1 MKRYIL
7 PFVALVLLFFSMSC
21 TTKRTAPV
29 KSTIGDPYDM
39 LIMCD
44 DAVWSGELATA
55 VCDLVEE
62 DIEGLTRPQAHFD
75 IVKQIEPGEAS
86 ELDKKYGNILIL
98 SINPSVEEPT
108 MEIIRN
114 RYAYP
119 QTIVVVSAG
128 NQASATEFITASAL
142 DIRDVFETARRK
154 QSNNYYAGHPADQ
167 LIEDFKQHTGLD
179 MLIPANFYKAT
190 TRDKELLWY
199 IRDYPNKAQYIFA
212 FSYPY
217 TDADDLTAEWLMR
230 TLDNRLATISSKG
243 AVGSYMGVNENGPA
257 VVRDIV
263 IGNREWVELRGWWEV
278 NNDFMGGPF
287 VSFSTLDEA
296 SQQITTVM
304 FAIYAP
310 EDPQRNLLRELEYL
324 IYTTAE

>member
-1 MKRYIL
+1 MRGGRGCHRAERAGRPPDRSDGRDGAKTACVRHGEGRPPPARRAEGKRQRRAAFPHARDTRPHPIRSADT
-7 PFVALVLLFFSMSC
+7 PRWA
-21 TTKRTAPV
+21 A
-29 KSTIGDPYDM
+29 
-39 LIMCD
+39 
-44 DAVWSGELATA
+44 ATA

-108 MEIIRN
+108 MEVIRN

-243 AVGSYMGVNENGPA
+243 AVGSYMGKAFRFRLGA
-257 VVRDIV
+257 KR
-263 IGNREWVELRGWWEV
+263 L
-278 NNDFMGGPF
+278 F
-287 VSFSTLDEA
+287 LC
-296 SQQITTVM
+296 
-304 FAIYAP
+304 
-310 EDPQRNLLRELEYL
+310 L
-324 IYTTAE
+324 